1 MRDAVA
7 GHPPGRPRHGLLPQ
21 MSALIRVLRPVLLRG
36 LLITAGAFFA
46 GFMIVAVLA
55 DLGAFDRL
63 NLRMTHYLQGRGST
77 GQDIGLGVFSYL
89 GSIEVTLVI
98 AALLGMGLFR
108 GLRLLAVLPL
118 AFILLGSALE
128 ILGKQVIV
136 SPAPGKAFQRFP
148 EFLPSLGH
156 KIGHWSFPSGH
167 LVRAT
172 IAYGLVLYLAERWE
186 LFGRDSS
193 RLSPVLVLVIFFVGY
208 AVVYLGWHWLSDAIG
223 GLLLGLALLVA
234 LIAYLERKRL
244 VNPGHA
250 AVED

>member
-1 MRDAVA
+1 V
-7 GHPPGRPRHGLLPQ
+7 
-21 MSALIRVLRPVLLRG
+21 SALIRLRWPVLSRR
-36 LLITAGAFFA
+36 LLITAGVFFA
-46 GFMIVAVLA
+46 GYIAIAVLV
-55 DLGAFDRL
+55 DLGAFGRL

-77 GQDIGLGVFSYL
+77 GQDIGLGIFGYL
-89 GSIEVTLVI
+89 GSFEVTLVI
-98 AALLGMGLFR
+98 AALLGIGLFR
-108 GLRLLAVLPL
+108 GLRLLAVLPV

-208 AVVYLGWHWLSDAIG
+208 AVVYLGWHWLSDVIG
-223 GLLLGLALLVA
+223 GLLLGLALLFA
-234 LIAYLERKRL
+234 LIAYLERKRT
-244 VNPGHA
+244 VNPGHIL
-250 AVED
+250 D